1 VVGRFDGLHG
11 RKIMTSGTIHAGDR
25 LCAEA
30 IGTFITVNA
39 GKFADLNRQRDRSN

>member
-1 VVGRFDGLHG
+1 LNG

-30 IGTFITVNA
+30 IGTFITVKA
-39 GKFADLNRQRDRSN
+39 TTFADLNRQRDQSDEPHPG